1 MESKSNSKPTNS
13 KTAYLV
19 QNNGQFMMLYPKGNA
34 FLYPGAQAVVMEPI
48 TDEDKA
54 HWEKLGCKYSEIP
67 YEKALELLD
76 NSSALGVKG

>member
-1 MESKSNSKPTNS
+1 MESKVKTQPD

-34 FLYPGAQAVVMEPI
+34 FLYPGAQAVVTEPI

-54 HWEKLGCKYSEIP
+54 HWEKLGCKYSVIT
-67 YEKALELLD
+67 YDKALELLD
-76 NSSALGVKG
+76 SSSALGVKG